1 MKPLSSTELPRI
13 SDDDLHAK
21 KIVSNN
27 CNAITKYD
35 IRLPEWL
42 NDLIDI
48 NRL

>member
-13 SDDDLHAK
+13 TDDDAK

-27 CNAITKYD
+27 CNALTKYD

-42 NDLIDI
+42 NDLTDI